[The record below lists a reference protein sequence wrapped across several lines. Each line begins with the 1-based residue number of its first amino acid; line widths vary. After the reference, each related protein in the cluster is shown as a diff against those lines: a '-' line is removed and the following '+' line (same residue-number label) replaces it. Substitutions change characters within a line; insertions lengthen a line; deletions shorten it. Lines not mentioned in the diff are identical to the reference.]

1 MNGTFLYG
9 LWAVRNRCFYHDVL
23 PKSDIMETVV
33 ANGEVRIPCPE
44 GVRALGEAELDAL
57 YLDNNHDRVG
67 ISDKERHITVCL
79 FWHRSNPILSKL
91 ANAKDVC
98 VSTEK
103 RLRNR
108 MSKHGYV
115 FDKFFERSVCGQEG
129 RGFRHTYVLQ
139 DIDYASEIIVFK
151 KGNVCYTLYTYARTE
166 NMEGCRPILDGIV
179 DSMAFL

>member
-1 MNGTFLYG
+1 
-9 LWAVRNRCFYHDVL
+9 
-23 PKSDIMETVV
+23 METVV
-33 ANGEVRIPCPE
+33 ANGEVLISCPE
-44 GVRALGEAELDAL
+44 GFMALGEAELDAL
-57 YLDNNHDRVG
+57 YLDENHDRVG

-115 FDKFFERSVCGQEG
+115 FESFFERSVCGQEG
-129 RGFRHTYVLQ
+129 QGFRHTYVLQ
-139 DIDYASEIIVFK
+139 DIEYTSEIIVFK

-166 NMEGCRPILDGIV
+166 NMEGCRPVLDGIV